1 MQLLI
6 KNTTLTDPNSPLNGK
21 QQDILIDNG
30 FIKAIAN
37 PGSMEANGA
46 EILDGTGTHTTPGFM
61 DMRAQFAD
69 PGYEHREDILS
80 GCKTA
85 AAGGFT
91 GVAVLPSTWPA
102 VHSKSEVEYVLNK
115 AKGQATSVYP
125 MGCVTHNREGNELAE
140 LYDMHT
146 AGAIAFT
153 DGNKTI
159 TDSGLMHRALLYAKG
174 FNGLLCVHPE
184 DASMAQGGQMNEGTS
199 STHLGMKGI
208 PNLAELLMVKRDIEL
223 ARYNNTKVHFSH
235 ISTAEAVD
243 LIRNAKADGLQ
254 ITADVAIANLI
265 WDDTALDEYETNYK
279 LTPPLRTKTDIDAL
293 IKGLKD
299 GTIDAIC
306 TDHNPQDAE
315 SKVVEYEYA
324 SNGMLGLQ
332 TFLPLALQ
340 LQNKLGWDVLVN
352 AITAN
357 PRKILG
363 LPAATIAEG
372 QLANLTVFNS
382 TEKWVYNKASNRSKS
397 VNSPLWNTEMTGKI
411 LLTTNNNIILRF

>member
-1 MQLLI
+1 MRLLI
-6 KNTTLTDPNSPLNGK
+6 KNTTLTDPNSPQNGQPK
-21 QQDILIDNG
+21 DILIENG
-30 FIKAIAN
+30 LIKAIAN
-37 PGSMEANGA
+37 AGSIAADGA
-46 EILDGTGTHTTPGFM
+46 EIIDGTGTHTTPGFM

-69 PGYEHREDILS
+69 PGYEHREDIQS
-80 GCKTA
+80 GSKVA

-91 GVAVLPSTWPA
+91 GVALLPSTLPP

-115 AKGQATSVYP
+115 AKGQVTSVYP
-125 MGCVTHNREGNELAE
+125 MGCVSHNREGKELAE

-146 AGAIAFT
+146 AGVIAFT
-153 DGNKTI
+153 DGNKAI
-159 TDSGLMHRALLYAKG
+159 ADSGLMHRALLYAKG
-174 FNGLLCVHPE
+174 FNGLLCVHPQDE
-184 DASMAQGGQMNEGTS
+184 GMAQSGQMNEGVS

-223 ARYNNTKVHFSH
+223 ARYNNAKIHFSH

-243 LIRNAKADGLQ
+243 LIRKAKAEGLQ
-254 ITADVAIANLI
+254 VTADVAIANLI
-265 WDDTALDEYETNYK
+265 WNDTALEEYDTNFK
-279 LTPPLRTKTDIDAL
+279 LTPPLRSQDDIAAL
-293 IKGLKD
+293 IEGLKD
-299 GTIDAIC
+299 GTIDAIS

-324 SNGMLGLQ
+324 TYGMLGLQ

-363 LPAATIAEG
+363 LPAAKIAEG
-372 QLANLTVFNS
+372 ETANLTVFS
-382 TEKWVYNKASNRSKS
+382 PTEKWVYNKASNRSKS